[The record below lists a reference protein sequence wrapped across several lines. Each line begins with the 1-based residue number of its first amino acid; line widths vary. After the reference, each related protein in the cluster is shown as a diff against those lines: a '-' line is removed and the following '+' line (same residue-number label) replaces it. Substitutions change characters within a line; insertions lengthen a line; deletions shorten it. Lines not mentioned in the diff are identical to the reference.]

1 MSRFSIALLHVVPCT
16 KPSYHPELLI
26 SYSLATL
33 EHNKTIKV
41 LTIEDND
48 ITDDICPFIVNNY
61 DKTKLTYDMLHSIQT
76 SLCVRPL

>member
-1 MSRFSIALLHVVPCT
+1 MCRFSIVLLHVVPCT

-33 EHNKTIKV
+33 EHNKTLKV

-48 ITDDICPFIVNNY
+48 ITDDTCPFIVNNY
-61 DKTKLTYDMLHSIQT
+61 DKTKQLFRKMDAL
-76 SLCVRPL
+76 